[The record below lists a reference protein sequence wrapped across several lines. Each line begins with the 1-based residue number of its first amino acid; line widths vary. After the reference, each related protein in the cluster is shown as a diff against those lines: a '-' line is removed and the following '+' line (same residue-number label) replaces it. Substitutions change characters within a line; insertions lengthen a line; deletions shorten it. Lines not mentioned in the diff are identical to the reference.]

1 MRYMGIGLL
10 APAFVLAALG
20 CATKGYVREVAGQ
33 TEAKLDSQLGDQS
46 KRVDA
51 QARRID
57 EQATRVNAQGKQ
69 LEETA
74 GHFTKIE
81 TSVDEFGN
89 IARTATSRADEA
101 YTRADEANTRAEEV
115 NKRVTKLWASR
126 HQRKLVETI
135 HVQFGLDRADLTDAA
150 QTALAELIKELA
162 AIPSLE
168 VDLEGYTD
176 ALGSREHNLQLSERR
191 VAAVRRFLA
200 QRGVELAR
208 INWIGMGELTDKGT
222 KADPKNRRVT
232 VRLMLPA
239 DDMTA
244 QQTGAKVSTDAMAER
259 PADAGAKSD
268 EPAPP
273 KE

>member
-1 MRYMGIGLL
+1 MRYLGIALL
-10 APAFVLAALG
+10 APAFALAAYG
-20 CATKGYVREVAGQ
+20 CATKSYVREVAGQ

-51 QARRID
+51 HARRID

-69 LEETA
+69 LEEV
-74 GHFTKIE
+74 GGRFTKIE

-101 YTRADEANTRAEEV
+101 YTRAEEV
-115 NKRVTKLWASR
+115 NKRVTKLVASR

-135 HVQFGLDRADLTDAA
+135 HVQFGLDRADLTDGA
-150 QTALAELIKELA
+150 QTALAELIKELVGN
-162 AIPSLE
+162 PTLE

-176 ALGSREHNLQLSERR
+176 ALGTREHNLQLSERR
-191 VAAVRRFLA
+191 VAAVRRFVV
-200 QRGVELAR
+200 QRGVDLSR

-232 VRLMLPA
+232 VRLMLPT

-244 QQTGAKVSTDAMAER
+244 QQTGPKVSTDDAMTGR